1 MSRVLLI
8 GWDGAD
14 WRILDPLLDK
24 GALPN
29 LQALI
34 EKGAKGVLKSTIPTH
49 SWSAWP
55 SFLTGVE
62 PADHGVYDILE
73 TVPGTHKQ
81 FPVTYRSIKE
91 RTLIPDLNAAG
102 KRSLMINI
110 PLTFPPPEI
119 DGKLVAGGVLPKGR
133 DFTAP
138 ASLAED
144 LEKAGAPWP
153 INGMS
158 WTTFRNRPD
167 AFMDEVVEI
176 TRARIKAQ
184 EWIIDNSEWDLA
196 AFVHFSTDRV
206 QHCLSEYIAP
216 DHPDYAQRSKEKV
229 AERIRDAYRMIDD
242 ALGALVSKANE
253 DDLVLFISDHGFQ
266 SCTRCVNMDQLL
278 RKFGFL
284 QFTAKNA
291 LFGPMQWGPM
301 RQAARKVYDLFG
313 LHGKVSLPQPVNWAK
328 TRAYTTIRSTGEGVS
343 VNLQGRE
350 IDGIVRP
357 EAYESVRDE
366 VAAAIGGFVDP
377 KTGRSPVK
385 KVWRREEVFKGKHL
399 DTAPDLLFEPAEGYS
414 LTHAKAAVEDADW
427 VSGDHRIDG
436 VIVARGPHVKP
447 NAFAEPAALV
457 DVAPTILAALDAPSS
472 VEHTGKVLTQL
483 LGDRPALRA
492 TEPGATFPGLPPG
505 DDSAVSDTEADEMEE
520 HLRGLGYLE

>member
-1 MSRVLLI
+1 MPRVLLI

-34 EKGAKGVLKSTIPTH
+34 DKGAKGILKSTIPTH

-102 KRSLMINI
+102 KKTL
-110 PLTFPPPEI
+110 L
-119 DGKLVAGGVLPKGR
+119 
-133 DFTAP
+133 
-138 ASLAED
+138 
-144 LEKAGAPWP
+144 

-158 WTTFRNRPD
+158 WTTYRNRPD
-167 AFMDEVVEI
+167 AFMDEVFEI
-176 TRARIKAQ
+176 TKARIKAQ
-184 EWIIDNSEWDLA
+184 NWIIDNNEWDLA

-242 ALGALVSKANE
+242 ALGALVSKARD

-266 SCTRCVNMDQLL
+266 SCVRCVHMDQLL
-278 RKFGFL
+278 RKLGFL
-284 QFTAKNA
+284 HFTAKNA
-291 LFGPMQWGPM
+291 LLGPMQWGAM
-301 RQAARKVYDLFG
+301 RQAARKVYDLLG

-350 IDGIVRP
+350 VDGVVPP
-357 EAYESVRDE
+357 EDYERVRDE
-366 VAAAIGGFVDP
+366 LAEAIGGFVDP
-377 KTGRSPVK
+377 VTGRSPVK

-399 DTAPDLLFEPAEGYS
+399 EHAPDLLFEPAELYS
-414 LTHAKAAVEDADW
+414 LTHAKSAVEDADW

-436 VIVARGPHVKP
+436 VIVAAGPEVRP
-447 NAFAEPAALV
+447 DAFGEPAALI
-457 DVAPTILAALDAPSS
+457 DVAPTILAAL
-472 VEHTGKVLTQL
+472 
-483 LGDRPALRA
+483 
-492 TEPGATFPGLPPG
+492 
-505 DDSAVSDTEADEMEE
+505 
-520 HLRGLGYLE
+520 